1 MMQLSLH
8 KSHFKNVL
16 NSIKMKGLNYG
27 ITSLYLEFYN
37 KVKTGGEMD
46 VKWNTVNKK
55 DTICENR
62 VLLVR

>member
-1 MMQLSLH
+1 
-8 KSHFKNVL
+8 
-16 NSIKMKGLNYG
+16 MKGLNYG